1 MTEPA
6 TEKQIKFA
14 SSLGIANPDRYSK
27 QALKEMI
34 SEKLGDS
41 ETEKIPV
48 ERPMEQQ
55 KSAQN
60 GSNGAMFT
68 SYAKDVFCVMFERL
82 LINENQLPAD
92 DLMKLSI
99 ALVKQA
105 KEAFE

>member
-14 SSLGIANPDRYSK
+14 TSLGIENPDRYSK
-27 QALKEMI
+27 LALKEMI
-34 SEKLGDS
+34 SEKLGGE

-48 ERPMEQQ
+48 ERPMD
-55 KSAQN
+55 KVKVAQN

-68 SYAKDVFCVMFERL
+68 SYAKDIFCEMVKIMYEKQ
-82 LINENQLPAD
+82 INVTNKE
-92 DLMKLSI
+92 LMEQSI
-99 ALVKQA
+99 ELVKQA